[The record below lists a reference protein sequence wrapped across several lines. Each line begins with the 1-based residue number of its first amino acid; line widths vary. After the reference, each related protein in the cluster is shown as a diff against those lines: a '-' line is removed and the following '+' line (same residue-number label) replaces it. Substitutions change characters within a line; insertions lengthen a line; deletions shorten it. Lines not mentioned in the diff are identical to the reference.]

1 MASIIHYF
9 GIYKKFKL
17 FTRDA
22 DKYMATENAL
32 LTILVEKTNNDTLVL
47 PTLPAIALKV
57 RRAADDPN
65 INLNAMADVIG
76 QDPSLSAR
84 MIKISNSSY
93 LGRSVKV
100 TSTQQ
105 AVTRIGLVQI
115 KNIAT
120 ALAMEQLFVSKN
132 TIVKQYMEKAWND
145 TIDVVAYSLAALA
158 THVKLTKNRQLSL
171 DSLMLAALMHN
182 IGVLP
187 ILTEAE
193 RHAEV
198 FANPTFLEVAIDKLS
213 GEIGAGIMQKWGFEP
228 EFVNV
233 AQNWKDLSV
242 QSNEINYLDFVRL
255 GAALSGKLERHK
267 EQIFNQA
274 VEKGIVDNLSEFL
287 TDEFDELRANAK
299 QIFQ

>member
-1 MASIIHYF
+1 M
-9 GIYKKFKL
+9 
-17 FTRDA
+17 D
-22 DKYMATENAL
+22 TENVL
-32 LTILVEKTNNDTLVL
+32 HTILVEKINNDTLVL

-65 INLNAMADVIG
+65 IDLSAMAEVVS

-84 MIKISNSSY
+84 MIKISNSAY

-105 AVTRIGLVQI
+105 AITRIGLQQM

-132 TIVKQYMEKAWND
+132 DVVKQYMSQIWTE
-145 TIDVVAYSLAALA
+145 TIEIVASSLAVM
-158 THVKLTKNRQLSL
+158 HVYLKETKNRTLNLESI
-171 DSLMLAALMHN
+171 MLAALVHN

-193 RHAEV
+193 RHVNV
-198 FANPTFLEVAIDKLS
+198 FANPTFLDVAIEKMAGELS
-213 GEIGAGIMQKWGFEP
+213 TSILAEWGFEP

-233 AQNWKDLSV
+233 AYNWKDFSTSSEAV
-242 QSNEINYLDFVRL
+242 SYLDIVRL
-255 GAALSGKLERHK
+255 GAAICGKFESHK
-267 EQIFNQA
+267 EQIFNEA
-274 VEKGIVDNLSEFL
+274 IEKGIITDLSEL
-287 TDEFDELRANAK
+287 LNDEFDELRNSAK
-299 QIFQ
+299 QMFQ